1 MLLIIDINECNANT
15 DSCGQ
20 LCSNTIG
27 SYTCSC
33 RAGYSLGSNGR
44 SCNGMIKIDVS

>member
-33 RAGYSLGSNGR
+33 RVGYSLGSNGR